1 MKALCTASKSL
12 ARAAGGARRVS
23 SSEEIS
29 RPEWAA
35 SRPACARRVAVA
47 IEFPAAVGE
56 HAVYAHLAQ
65 GANHGGGDLDAQHV
79 LRLGAVEGPFGRVAH
94 AVAGHHVYVH
104 DVLIAGERVA
114 LRHRVEAGPV
124 VLRRRWRAW

>member
-1 MKALCTASKSL
+1 M
-12 ARAAGGARRVS
+12 S

-35 SRPACARRVAVA
+35 SRPGLRAAGGGGD
-47 IEFPAAVGE
+47 EFPAAVGE

-65 GANHGGGDLDAQHV
+65 GANHGGSNLDAQHV
-79 LRLGAVEGPFGRVAH
+79 LRLGAVERPFGRVAD

-114 LRHRVEAGPV
+114 LGHRV
-124 VLRRRWRAW
+124 